1 MKHPKEIL
9 IPLLVGG
16 SVAAEIIW
24 LTRTDFFQPVVDAL
38 ATPLPSQNDLI
49 ELEGVPL
56 VLGEQFVEHTRWTE
70 GYLGLY
76 FKVDGVELVYR
87 DIDPNAGAV
96 REAVL
101 NRLPLQLLVDPPPK
115 SPKGLAGE
123 VYEVRAGGRVLVSY
137 GTMIAHLRHA
147 ERRFREWQAERVI
160 GYAVIAAAVVAGLV
174 ALGLWGLLRRIRRAA
189 ESSGQPVGT
198 VVKSGGLQILLGLC
212 VAVGLAGVGFL
223 LHSLN

>member
-1 MKHPKEIL
+1 MKHPREIL

-16 SVAAEIIW
+16 SVAAAIIW

-38 ATPLPSQNDLI
+38 ATPLPSQNDLV
-49 ELEGVPL
+49 ELEGLPQP
-56 VLGEQFVEHTRWTE
+56 LGERFSEPTRWTD

-96 REAVL
+96 RAAVL
-101 NRLPLQLLVDPPPK
+101 NRVPLRLLVDPPPK

-123 VYEVRAGGRVLVSY
+123 VYEVRAEGRVLVSY
-137 GTMIAHLRHA
+137 DMMIAHLRHA

-160 GYAVIAAAVVAGLV
+160 GYALIAAVIAAGLV
-174 ALGLWGLLRRIRRAA
+174 ALGLWALLRRIRRAA
-189 ESSGQPVGT
+189 EVSGQPVGA
-198 VVKSGGLQILLGLC
+198 VVRSGGLQMLLGL
-212 VAVGLAGVGFL
+212 GLALGLVAVGFL